1 MRFPFNRNCATQC
14 SVSLAAVVVV
24 SFLLT
29 LFFAVYFGRFAYVLQ
44 VGTVT
49 KWHTNTHTH
58 TRTDLVEWF
67 GRDDNNNANAY
78 TKHTLFALSLSLSLC
93 LMVIMGLIT
102 LTHRNLIDQVAC
114 THIAIV
120 IGDCFS
126 VELCVHSTVKIVID
140 CL

>member
-1 MRFPFNRNCATQC
+1 MRFPFKRNCATQC
-14 SVSLAAVVVV
+14 SVRWAVVV

-29 LFFAVYFGRFAYVLQ
+29 LFFAVYFGRFVCVLQ

-58 TRTDLVEWF
+58 TQIESSGSVAMIITRQT
-67 GRDDNNNANAY
+67 
-78 TKHTLFALSLSLSLC
+78 HTQNTLYLLSLSLSLC
-93 LMVIMGLIT
+93 LMGIT

-120 IGDCFS
+120 IGDCSS
-126 VELCVHSTVKIVID
+126 VELCVHSTDKIAID